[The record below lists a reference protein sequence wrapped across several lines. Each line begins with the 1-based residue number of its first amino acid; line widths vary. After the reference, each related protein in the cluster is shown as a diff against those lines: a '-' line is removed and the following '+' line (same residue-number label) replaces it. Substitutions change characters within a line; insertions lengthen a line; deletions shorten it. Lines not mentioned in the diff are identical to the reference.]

1 MIRFILAVSLTIIVF
16 KSHGQE
22 NTFPKLSDSIWQQNS
37 IDTFPYLKSY
47 DASNKMALSY
57 TLLWLLGRDADS
69 AGHALSMMQ
78 SYYYNLLAARFNT
91 ADTIAMAAESQYPD
105 VDRDLHGHYGLK
117 HLVPCFGISSDS
129 CRKVSNLAL
138 QYFDYAALHSGL
150 MPKNHWKWLGNQ
162 IRGQLAYPVQRR
174 LSLSDDNLMT
184 LTGAAWEGGTLAF
197 QRTPGSTNILV
208 SNGARYPI
216 QILEWD
222 NKLQAWQD
230 VTSLSG
236 LDSMPG
242 GHRMYA
248 TDFNN
253 DGFEDLLI
261 LRKSSMPKS
270 PAVLFPTLLKN
281 NQQGG
286 FTDITEAAGF
296 RKIDRANCACWGDI
310 NEDGLQ
316 DVFLGN
322 EYGNS
327 FWMVQDSSGSFA
339 NMSLAYGIQTRKQIV
354 SNCALLDIN
363 GDGMKDLFLSLRDDN
378 NKMYVHTKL
387 EGGFHFFFDRAD
399 TLGLL
404 TPKMAAHSIVT
415 DYNRDGR
422 DDLLLIPDL
431 SDRSDLIADI
441 MHQEDTVLA
450 EPAVVV
456 YTHSE
461 GLFGIRKDTLPKELS
476 LLRAGIILQQPQYWS
491 MIYGGGKSTESLLPG
506 MTYSTA
512 DSNIS
517 IQYPE
522 RWPAYVHSATAYEK
536 NGAALL
542 AFRGGSMYPFM
553 VNRQM
558 SYSFTDSIGGKLYKI
573 TDLSKVPFDAVV
585 HYTVKTPD
593 NTLLKQSFTRQ
604 ANDSRGF
611 YALQEWIW
619 LPEGYEVTDV
629 QVVSKL
635 MKAEKKGKKR
645 K

>member
-1 MIRFILAVSLTIIVF
+1 MIRFILVVAFTLIVF
-16 KSHGQE
+16 RSQGQE
-22 NTFPKLSDSIWQQNS
+22 TIVPKLSDSLWQQNS

-47 DASNKMALSY
+47 QATNKMALSY

-78 SYYYNLLAARFNT
+78 AYYYNLLAARFNT

-117 HLVPCFGISSDS
+117 HLVSCFGISSDS
-129 CRKVSNLAL
+129 CRKVSHLAL
-138 QYFDYAALHSGL
+138 QYFDYAAEHSGL

-174 LSLSDDNLMT
+174 LALADDNLMT
-184 LTGAAWEGGTLAF
+184 LTGPAWEGGTLAF
-197 QRTPGSTNILV
+197 HRKPGTTNVLV

-222 NKLQAWQD
+222 NEQQIWQD
-230 VTSLSG
+230 ITSLSG

-261 LRKSSMPKS
+261 LRKSSVPKS

-296 RKIDRANCACWGDI
+296 QKIDRANCACWGDI
-310 NEDGLQ
+310 NDDGLQ

-327 FWMVQDSSGSFA
+327 FWMVQDSVGSFS
-339 NMSLAYGIQTRKQIV
+339 NMALAYGIQTRKQIV

-399 TLGLL
+399 SLGLL
-404 TPKMAAHSIVT
+404 TPKMTAHSIVT

-431 SDRSDLIADI
+431 SDRSELIADI
-441 MHQEDTVLA
+441 MHQEDTVLV

-456 YTHSE
+456 YPNTE
-461 GLFGIRKDTLPKELS
+461 GQLSIRKDTLPKELS
-476 LLRAGIILQQPQYWS
+476 LLRAGVILQQPQYWS
-491 MIYGGGKSTESLLPG
+491 ILYGGGKSTESLLPG
-506 MTYSTA
+506 MYYS
-512 DSNIS
+512 SENSHIS
-517 IQYPE
+517 IQYPDM
-522 RWPAYVHSATAYEK
+522 WPAYVHSATAYEK
-536 NGAALL
+536 NGAASM

-558 SYSFTDSIGGKLYKI
+558 SYTYSDSTGGKLHKI
-573 TDLSKVPFDAVV
+573 IDLSKVPSDAVV
-585 HYTVKTPD
+585 QYIVKSPD